1 MSAGA
6 RLPER
11 RREDLDPAQQAV
23 WDRIASGA
31 RGGVGGPFLA
41 LIGSAELC
49 SRVEQLGVFIR
60 YECSVPMR
68 LRELAILC
76 VSQHW
81 KADYE
86 WFAHAPIAAKQG
98 VPEAVIAA
106 IGAGA
111 ESVPFDSEADRT
123 VVAFV
128 RALLRTGQVP
138 DEAFAAAQ
146 ALLGEKGTIELTGL
160 VGYYS
165 LLAMQLNTFQ
175 VAPPPGVPIPW
186 RA

>member
-1 MSAGA
+1 MS

-11 RREDLDPAQQAV
+11 TRETLDEAGKAV

-41 LIGSAELC
+41 LLGSPELC
-49 SRVEQLGVFIR
+49 ARVEQVGVFIR

-76 VSQHW
+76 VGQHW
-81 KADYE
+81 KAAYE
-86 WFAHAPIAAKQG
+86 WFAHAPIAEKQG
-98 VPEAVIAA
+98 VPAAVIQA

-111 ESVPFDSEADRT
+111 AEVPFDQDADRI
-123 VVAFV
+123 VVAYV

-138 DEAFAAAQ
+138 DAEFAAAE
-146 ALLGEKGTIELTGL
+146 ALLGNRGTTELTGL
-160 VGYYS
+160 VGYYT
-165 LLAMQLNTFQ
+165 LLAFQLNAFR
-175 VAPPPGVPIPW
+175 VEPPPTVPIPW
-186 RA
+186 R

>member
-1 MSAGA
+1 MSA
-6 RLPER
+6 RLPDR
-11 RREDLDPAQQAV
+11 TREDLDEAGKAV

-41 LIGSAELC
+41 LLGSPELC
-49 SRVEQLGVFIR
+49 ARVEQLGVFIR
-60 YECSVPMR
+60 YECGVPMR

-76 VSQHW
+76 VGQHW

-86 WFAHAPIAAKQG
+86 WFAHAPIAAAQG
-98 VPEAVIAA
+98 VPPAVIQA

-111 ESVPFDSEADRT
+111 AEVPFDSDADRT

-138 DEAFAAAQ
+138 EAEFAAAQ
-146 ALLGEKGTIELTGL
+146 ALLGEKGTVELTGL
-160 VGYYS
+160 VGYYT
-165 LLAMQLNTFQ
+165 LLAFQLNAFQ
-175 VAPPPGVPIPW
+175 VAPPDDRVPIPW
-186 RA
+186 R